1 MSGIDT
7 AQYAARLTAYL
18 HALEKSNVDEVVA
31 LFAPQATIYSPLLG
45 WVSPASFY
53 RKLADASGNS
63 KITLLDIFH
72 SSQGSR
78 RATAYFRYDWVLKDH
93 STVSFDCV
101 DVFDFTVDGLI
112 EKLVIIYDTHTI
124 RADLGDRFSKA
135 CSEND

>member
-1 MSGIDT
+1 MSSIDP
-7 AQYAARLTAYL
+7 AQYAAKLTDYL
-18 HALEKSNVDEVVA
+18 RALEMSNVDGVVA

-53 RKLADASGNS
+53 RKLADASGRS
-63 KITLLDIFH
+63 KITLLDLFH
-72 SSQGSR
+72 SSRGHR

-101 DVFDFTVDGLI
+101 DVFDFNAEGLI

-124 RADLGDRFSKA
+124 RDDLGDRFGQ
-135 CSEND
+135 E

>member
-1 MSGIDT
+1 MSSIDP
-7 AQYAARLTAYL
+7 AQYAAKLTDYL
-18 HALEKSNVDEVVA
+18 HALEKSNVDGVVA

-63 KITLLDIFH
+63 TITLLDLFH
-72 SSQGSR
+72 SSSGSR
-78 RATAYFRYDWVLKDH
+78 RATAYFRYDWVLKDQ

-101 DVFDFTVDGLI
+101 DVFDFNAEGLI

-124 RADLGDRFSKA
+124 RDDLGDRFSRA
-135 CSEND
+135 